1 MTSLVRAAS
10 PRFVGRLGEL
20 RIALE
25 FTERVRASGRGGVML
40 VSGDAGVGK
49 SRLLAEIRDAHT
61 AAGGVALWGACPPVG
76 DYPIPYA
83 PIVEAL
89 HRLGVSA
96 VSPSPGLE
104 LRADPQA
111 RSQLFE
117 RVATVL
123 TDAAGS
129 TPVLLGLDDLHWADP
144 STLSLLGFLS
154 VRLRT
159 VPVVLLCACREDELD
174 AGHPT
179 RRLLAEL
186 VRHEQAATVLLRGLT
201 LDETAEQVVGLLGR
215 APSPAVV
222 RRIFQRSQGNP
233 FLTEVLAGLD
243 PPGRGDVPPSVT
255 DLVLRHVHQ
264 LSDAAV
270 TVLQTAAVAGPVI
283 SHDLLAAL
291 CDDRPALREC
301 VRRHLLVRTEDGY
314 RFRHVL
320 IAEAMYADLPPAEA
334 RRVHA
339 ALASLLTEHPQ
350 WADPA
355 GAAAQ
360 IARHWHAAGDRPK
373 ALVSAVQAGF
383 AAAEVHAHEETLR
396 HLEHA
401 ITLWPLVSDAD
412 QLVGLDWAHLLRQAS
427 LYADL
432 LGDGQRA
439 IELVAMALD
448 QVDSVREP
456 ERALR
461 MCLLLSSYHLCES
474 QEAEA
479 RATLDRAVLL
489 LPDDPPAAWLADI
502 AASQA
507 WLAIRREQPADAR
520 RHGAEAI
527 THGRA
532 AGVFDAE
539 RIGHLALGYGLVDV
553 DRHSEG
559 IASLRVAARMAASRV
574 TASDSHAELLYLTS
588 ALRQA
593 NLLDEAVATALAGR
607 RDVDVVGAGPTAGA
621 SLLSFAADIE
631 ILRGDWTSADS
642 LLAEADEYPPGPYV
656 VPALDLVRTRLALM
670 RGDFPLC
677 RSLLSR
683 VEDAVSLDTARA
695 STAARI
701 LGLQAELATWEGHF
715 AAARALVTAALDRVA
730 GTSAERRLGGL
741 LAHGLWAELALSVA
755 ASARR
760 DSSASEQVRAH
771 TDRLLLAVSRLC
783 AEPEQAA
790 HAAVC
795 HALAA
800 DIRCPDPSLWS
811 FAVTTWESVGQPF
824 PIAFARWR
832 FAEALLSRSPR
843 SAPSLLRSSHEAATS
858 LGALALQT
866 AVSHTARL
874 HRVSLAPT
882 PVFPPD
888 TPALAGL
895 TARELEVI
903 SHLRAGRSNGEIAA
917 ALVIS
922 VKTVSVHV
930 TNILRKLNVTRRT
943 QAAHALDLLRAND

>member
-1 MTSLVRAAS
+1 LVRAAS
-10 PRFVGRLGEL
+10 PRFVGRLLEL

-25 FTERVRASGRGGVML
+25 FAERVRTSGRGGVML

-49 SRLLAEIRDAHT
+49 SRLLAEICDEHT
-61 AAGGVALWGACPPVG
+61 AAGGVALRGACPPVG

-89 HRLGVSA
+89 HRHGVPA

-123 TDAAGS
+123 ADAAAS
-129 TPVLLGLDDLHWADP
+129 APVLLVLDDLHWADP

-154 VRLRT
+154 VRLRAA
-159 VPVVLLCACREDELD
+159 PVVLLCAYREDELD

-186 VRHEQAATVLLRGLT
+186 VRHEQAATVLLHGLT
-201 LDETAEQVVGLLGR
+201 QQETAEQVLNLLGHE
-215 APSPAVV
+215 PSPLVV
-222 RRIFQRSQGNP
+222 QRIFQRSQGNP

-270 TVLQTAAVAGPVI
+270 ALLQAAAVGGPVI
-283 SHDLLAAL
+283 SADLLTAL
-291 CDDRPALREC
+291 CDDQAALREC

-320 IAEAMYADLPPAEA
+320 IAEAMYADLSPTAA
-334 RRVHA
+334 RRAHA
-339 ALASLLTEHPQ
+339 ALAVLLSANPQ
-350 WADPA
+350 WADDNPA

-360 IARHWHAAGDRPK
+360 IARHWHAAGDRPR
-373 ALVSAVQAGF
+373 ALASAVQAGF

-401 ITLWPLVSDAD
+401 IALWPLVPDAD
-412 QLVGLDWAHLLRQAS
+412 RLVGLDWAHLLQQAA

-439 IELVAMALD
+439 IELVQMALSH
-448 QVDSVREP
+448 VDSVREP

-461 MCLLLSSYHLCES
+461 MSLLLSGYHLCES

-479 RATLDRAVLL
+479 RATLDRASLL
-489 LPDDPPAAWLADI
+489 LPPAPPAAWLADI

-507 WLAIRREQPADAR
+507 WLAVRREHPADAR
-520 RHGAEAI
+520 RHGADAI

-532 AGVFDAE
+532 ADVFDAE
-539 RIGHLALGYGLVDV
+539 RIGHLALGYGLVDD

-559 IASLRVAARMAASRV
+559 IAELRTAARMAASRV
-574 TASDSHAELLYLTS
+574 DASDSHAELLYLTLG
-588 ALRQA
+588 LRHA
-593 NLLDEAVATALAGR
+593 NLLGDAVATALAGR
-607 RDVDVVGAGPTAGA
+607 RDVDLVGAGPTAGA
-621 SLLSFAADIE
+621 SLLSYAADIE
-631 ILRGDWTSADS
+631 ILRGDWASADT
-642 LLAEADEYPPGPYV
+642 LLAAADDYPPGPYI
-656 VPALDLVRTRLALM
+656 VPALDMVRARLALA
-670 RGDFPLC
+670 RGDLSLC

-683 VEDAVSLDTARA
+683 IEDAIRLDTARA

-701 LGLQAELATWEGHF
+701 LGLQVELATGEGRF
-715 AAARALVTAALDRVA
+715 AAARGLVTAALDRVC
-730 GTSAERRLGGL
+730 GTSAQRRIGEL
-741 LAHGLWAELALSVA
+741 LVHGLQTELALSIA
-755 ASARR
+755 ANARR
-760 DSSASEQVRAH
+760 DSSATEQVAAH

-783 AEPEQAA
+783 AEPEQSA

-795 HALAA
+795 LALAA
-800 DIRCPDPSLWS
+800 DVRRRPSVDLWS
-811 FAVTTWESVGQPF
+811 SAVASWESVGQPHQ
-824 PIAFARWR
+824 IAFSQWR
-832 FAEALLSRSPR
+832 FAEALLDRSRP
-843 SAPSLLRSSHEAATS
+843 AAELLRSSFDAAIS
-858 LGALALQT
+858 LGASSLQ
-866 AVSHTARL
+866 AAISHTARL
-874 HRVSLAPT
+874 HRISLAPAPLPVAAT
-882 PVFPPD
+882 PSV
-888 TPALAGL
+888 AGL
-895 TARELEVI
+895 TARELEVVA
-903 SHLRAGRSNGEIAA
+903 HLRAGRSNGEIAA

-943 QAAHALDLLRAND
+943 QAAQALDLLAAND